1 MHASA
6 HVMQRVVFP
15 TPEALAEQTADLI
28 ARRVGRPG
36 DELESFTIALPGGS
50 TPRGLFRLLAESPY
64 TTRINWGRLQLFWT
78 DERCVPPDDPRS
90 NYRMAAEEL
99 LERIPIP
106 TGNIHRIHGED
117 APEAAARAYAA
128 EIRSVLGNRR
138 GFDLVLLGVGV
149 DGHTASLFPGDDA
162 LDTVEQLA
170 VAVHRPPPEPPRV
183 TLTLAALRWAH
194 ELLFLVTGKEKRSVL
209 RRLDAGEDLPAARI
223 RPEEGR
229 LLWFIDRAA
238 SPA

>member
-1 MHASA
+1 MR
-6 HVMQRVVFP
+6 RVVFP

-36 DELESFTIALPGGS
+36 DKPGSFTIALPGGN
-50 TPRGLFRLLAESPY
+50 TPRSLFRLLAESPY
-64 TTRINWGRLQLFWT
+64 TTRIHWGRLQLFWT

-90 NYRMAAEEL
+90 NYRVAAEEL
-99 LERIPIP
+99 LERVPIP
-106 TGNIHRIHGED
+106 PANIHRIRGED

-128 EIRSVLGNRR
+128 EIQSVLGERR

-162 LDTVEQLA
+162 LDAVERLA

-183 TLTLAALRWAH
+183 TLTLAALRCAR

-223 RPEEGR
+223 QPEEGR